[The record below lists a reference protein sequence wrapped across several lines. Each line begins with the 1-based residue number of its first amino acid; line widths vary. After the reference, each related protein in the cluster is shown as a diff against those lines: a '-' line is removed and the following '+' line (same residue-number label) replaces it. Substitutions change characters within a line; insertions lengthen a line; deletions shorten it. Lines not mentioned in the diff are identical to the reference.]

1 MPILRKSDMITKI
14 LLVDQHKILR
24 EGICSLIEKETEM
37 NVVGETNDGADAV
50 QLARRL
56 KPHVVVMDISIPGMN
71 AIDATR
77 QIIAESP
84 RTKVIGLFT
93 TYNKQYLASMIESGA
108 SGYVLKEKPFKE
120 LRLAIKTVIKNKTYF
135 PEETPKVACENKK
148 NQQIEEQQKNQQIEE
163 QDDIKLTDREI
174 KVIQLMAEGKN
185 SREIAVEIEK
195 SSKTVDACRQKI
207 MKKLNINNMVDM
219 VKYAIR
225 RSMTS
230 KTDSQTPNKYPNAS
244 KMSPYAE

>member
-1 MPILRKSDMITKI
+1 MITKI

-37 NVVGETNDGADAV
+37 NVVGETDNGADAI

-56 KPHVVVMDISIPGMN
+56 KPHVVVMDISMPEMN

-77 QIIAESP
+77 QIVAESP
-84 RTKVIGLFT
+84 RTKVIGFFNI
-93 TYNKQYLASMIESGA
+93 YNKQYLASMIKSGA

-120 LRLAIKTVIKNKTYF
+120 LQLAIKTVIKNKTYF
-135 PEETPKVACENKK
+135 PEETPKVACENKQ
-148 NQQIEEQQKNQQIEE
+148 NQPIEE

-174 KVIQLMAEGKN
+174 KVIQLIAEGKN
-185 SREIAVEIEK
+185 SREIAIEIKK
-195 SSKTVDACRQKI
+195 SSKTVDACRREI
-207 MKKLNINNMVDM
+207 MKKLNINNMADM

-230 KTDSQTPNKYPNAS
+230 TPS
-244 KMSPYAE
+244 AEA